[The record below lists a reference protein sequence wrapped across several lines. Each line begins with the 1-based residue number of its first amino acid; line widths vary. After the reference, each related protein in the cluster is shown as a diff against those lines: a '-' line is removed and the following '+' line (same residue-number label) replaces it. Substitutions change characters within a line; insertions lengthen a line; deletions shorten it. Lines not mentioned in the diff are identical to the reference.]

1 MEANSRPEPPWVVP
15 SNAATGALD
24 ARPLSSLIALRQIRV
39 ARAALWTMVF
49 AGLLAYARLF
59 RTTYVDDAYITLQYA
74 RNLAEH
80 LTWGF
85 LPGRASNTATS
96 PLNVL
101 LLAGFD
107 RVLPGTTVAAV
118 AWLTA
123 AEWTL
128 TLAVL
133 LRMSRRLLGTPHFG
147 LIAFAGL
154 VTNPLLVS
162 GIGLEGYLYVLLM
175 LVSLALFIERR
186 WRLLGVAL
194 ALLTLTRPEGLLLAA
209 LLTLLL
215 PGGWRERG
223 KVGLAFGLTALPWYL
238 FSWIALGSAIP
249 DTLIIKLGQTAWGP
263 TTFADG
269 LDLYRLRFP
278 MATAASLWWVV
289 LAPFALLPVWRMDR
303 VGQRA
308 INALVAYAV
317 VHYAAYAAMAVPP
330 YHWYYTH
337 QIVAIVILGALGAAA
352 LLGGLAASLARV
364 DRWAA
369 LAATALPAVGLGYI
383 AWMVDW
389 PAQEAPI
396 STNWATPGQYRALGL
411 ELRGLVAP
419 ADVIDLHGE
428 IGTVAYYCE
437 CSLVDDFADLNRA
450 NGMIDDL
457 RARKSGVVGLL
468 LDVNFTWREWE
479 PPLPPPAYD
488 LGFNPIDAG
497 EVPPAPGPETVKVWD
512 VSSHWIRH
520 TQIRLLGTA
529 YLSLEV
535 RLPAEA
541 PPGQQEGISGDYQ
554 VLPAAGQPSTE
565 QEASGRWF
573 ANQPVLIRV
582 TPSSTVTVRVS
593 HPDYDPVE
601 ITVAVTTGTTPVTLV
616 LKPRAPPEAAAGTTG
631 QVAVGRGGG

>member
-1 MEANSRPEPPWVVP
+1 
-15 SNAATGALD
+15 
-24 ARPLSSLIALRQIRV
+24 
-39 ARAALWTMVF
+39 
-49 AGLLAYARLF
+49 
-59 RTTYVDDAYITLQYA
+59 
-74 RNLAEH
+74 
-80 LTWGF
+80 
-85 LPGRASNTATS
+85 
-96 PLNVL
+96 
-101 LLAGFD
+101 
-107 RVLPGTTVAAV
+107 
-118 AWLTA
+118 
-123 AEWTL
+123 
-128 TLAVL
+128 
-133 LRMSRRLLGTPHFG
+133 
-147 LIAFAGL
+147 
-154 VTNPLLVS
+154 
-162 GIGLEGYLYVLLM
+162 
-175 LVSLALFIERR
+175 
-186 WRLLGVAL
+186 
-194 ALLTLTRPEGLLLAA
+194 
-209 LLTLLL
+209 
-215 PGGWRERG
+215 
-223 KVGLAFGLTALPWYL
+223 
-238 FSWIALGSAIP
+238 
-249 DTLIIKLGQTAWGP
+249 
-263 TTFADG
+263 
-269 LDLYRLRFP
+269 
-278 MATAASLWWVV
+278 
-289 LAPFALLPVWRMDR
+289 
-303 VGQRA
+303 
-308 INALVAYAV
+308 
-317 VHYAAYAAMAVPP
+317 MAVPP

-616 LKPRAPPEAAAGTTG
+616 LKPRAPPEAAPRPADQAT
-631 QVAVGRGGG
+631 AGRGGG